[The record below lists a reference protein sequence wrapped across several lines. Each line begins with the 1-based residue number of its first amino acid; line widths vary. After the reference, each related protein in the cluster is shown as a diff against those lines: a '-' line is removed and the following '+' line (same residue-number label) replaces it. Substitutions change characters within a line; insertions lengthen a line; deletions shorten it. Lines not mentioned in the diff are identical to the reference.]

1 MLNVNHELV
10 ETFFDYLDQA
20 TLIIYETAKK
30 PYLEALLL
38 AVDYILNDEVSLNQ
52 LDETLISKLDEVY
65 KHISDITFNKE
76 EIRKAFQLALLKAFK
91 HLQLSFSEIT
101 PDSIGIF
108 YAYLTDLFFKNKENI
123 SILDANVGCSNLLFS
138 LINNTQITFEKIY
151 GIDVEQSYLN
161 ISCHLAN
168 LLEYEVEYLNQNNL
182 TKLLVPLVDLVISDL
197 PFGEEQAINN
207 LDLIT
212 AKNNLTYKP
221 YLMIENLMKYG
232 KPGSYFI
239 YLIPN
244 DFFNQDNS
252 RLIKNIILN
261 ESYLQAIIELPQDL
275 FNAPKYQKSIMIL
288 QKKASHIK
296 VNNEI
301 LMLSLPSFTDKEKM
315 ILAIDKINQW
325 FKENIN

>member
-1 MLNVNHELV
+1 
-10 ETFFDYLDQA
+10 
-20 TLIIYETAKK
+20 
-30 PYLEALLL
+30 
-38 AVDYILNDEVSLNQ
+38 
-52 LDETLISKLDEVY
+52 
-65 KHISDITFNKE
+65 
-76 EIRKAFQLALLKAFK
+76 
-91 HLQLSFSEIT
+91 
-101 PDSIGIF
+101 
-108 YAYLTDLFFKNKENI
+108 
-123 SILDANVGCSNLLFS
+123 
-138 LINNTQITFEKIY
+138 
-151 GIDVEQSYLN
+151 
-161 ISCHLAN
+161 
-168 LLEYEVEYLNQNNL
+168 
-182 TKLLVPLVDLVISDL
+182 
-197 PFGEEQAINN
+197 
-207 LDLIT
+207 
-212 AKNNLTYKP
+212 
-221 YLMIENLMKYG
+221 MIENLMKYG